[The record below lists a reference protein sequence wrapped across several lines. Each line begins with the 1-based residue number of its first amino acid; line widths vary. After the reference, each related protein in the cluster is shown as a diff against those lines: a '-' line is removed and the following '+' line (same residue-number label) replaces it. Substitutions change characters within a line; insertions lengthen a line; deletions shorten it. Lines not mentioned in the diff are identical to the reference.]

1 MKEYD
6 KLRSEYGKLEIIWGH
21 SGDNSNYDS
30 IDYIPQESWLR
41 NLVKIHHHT
50 VMITMYLDGIRE
62 LSKKRQG
69 RTNHEPLGNQYVI
82 GGRKARLVRKQSQRK
97 ISVERLGSE
106 GYIEHI

>member
-50 VMITMYLDGIRE
+50 VMITTYLDGIRE

-69 RTNHEPLGNQYVI
+69 RTNARTSGKPICHWWEESEACAKTKPEKNLRG
-82 GGRKARLVRKQSQRK
+82 KAW
-97 ISVERLGSE
+97 
-106 GYIEHI
+106 